1 MINAKIM
8 AGAEK
13 RENMKTRI
21 YLFLAAILCAIFIAG
36 CAGGGSSNTTNST
49 GGAVSGTVDLVVWGG
64 EEDEKL
70 MNQIIRSF
78 EREYQGQADF
88 NITFAVQGESNCKD
102 KLIGGLEEGADVFTF
117 ADDQLN
123 ALAAAGALNPVEN
136 AAQIREQNLSAAVS
150 AASVGDD
157 LYAYPLTADNGY
169 FMYYNKKYFSEED
182 VRTLEKMLQ
191 IAAEHRKKLTMDWSS
206 AWYVYSFFGNTGL
219 KVGLNDDGITNYCT
233 WNSRKG
239 KVKGVDVAEA
249 MLRIAKSSGFSNKTD
264 TEFVEGVK
272 DGSVIAGISGVW
284 NAVAIKKAWGKN
296 MGAAKLPV
304 YTCAGQKIQ
313 MASFSGCKLI
323 GVNAYSKQYQ
333 WASRLAEWITNE
345 ENQALR
351 FQERGQGPANI
362 RASETSAVRDSPAI
376 NALLEQSE
384 FSQLQRVGGKYW
396 DPVADFAKNL
406 AAGNPS
412 GKSLQQQMDKMTE
425 KIMER

>member
-1 MINAKIM
+1 
-8 AGAEK
+8 
-13 RENMKTRI
+13 MKTRI

-36 CAGGGSSNTTNST
+36 CAGGGSSKTTNST

-64 EEDEKL
+64 EEDEEL

-136 AAQIREQNLSAAVS
+136 AARIREQSLSAAVS

-169 FMYYNKKYFSEED
+169 FMYYNKKYFSEKD

-249 MLRIAKSSGFSNKTD
+249 MLGIAKSSGFSNKTD

-284 NAVAIKKAWGKN
+284 NAVAIKKAWGEN

>member
-1 MINAKIM
+1 
-8 AGAEK
+8 
-13 RENMKTRI
+13 MKTRI

-102 KLIGGLEEGADVFTF
+102 KLIGGLEEGADGFTF

>member
-1 MINAKIM
+1 
-8 AGAEK
+8 
-13 RENMKTRI
+13 MKTRI

-36 CAGGGSSNTTNST
+36 CAGGGSSKTTNST

-64 EEDEKL
+64 EEDEEL

-136 AAQIREQNLSAAVS
+136 AARIREQNLSAAVS

-169 FMYYNKKYFSEED
+169 FMYYNKKYFSGED

-249 MLRIAKSSGFSNKTD
+249 MLGIAKSSGFSNKTD

-284 NAVAIKKAWGKN
+284 NAVAIKKAWGEN

>member
-1 MINAKIM
+1 
-8 AGAEK
+8 
-13 RENMKTRI
+13 MKTRI

-36 CAGGGSSNTTNST
+36 CAGGGSSKTTNST

-64 EEDEKL
+64 EEDEEL

-136 AAQIREQNLSAAVS
+136 AARIREQNLSAAVS
-150 AASVGDD
+150 AASMGDD

-284 NAVAIKKAWGKN
+284 NAVAIKKAWGEN

>member
-1 MINAKIM
+1 
-8 AGAEK
+8 
-13 RENMKTRI
+13 MKTRI

-123 ALAAAGALNPVEN
+123 ALVAAGALNPVEN

>member
-1 MINAKIM
+1 M
-8 AGAEK
+8 
-13 RENMKTRI
+13 
-21 YLFLAAILCAIFIAG
+21 
-36 CAGGGSSNTTNST
+36 
-49 GGAVSGTVDLVVWGG
+49 
-64 EEDEKL
+64 
-70 MNQIIRSF
+70 
-78 EREYQGQADF
+78 
-88 NITFAVQGESNCKD
+88 
-102 KLIGGLEEGADVFTF
+102 
-117 ADDQLN
+117 
-123 ALAAAGALNPVEN
+123 
-136 AAQIREQNLSAAVS
+136 
-150 AASVGDD
+150 
-157 LYAYPLTADNGY
+157 
-169 FMYYNKKYFSEED
+169 
-182 VRTLEKMLQ
+182 
-191 IAAEHRKKLTMDWSS
+191 
-206 AWYVYSFFGNTGL
+206 
-219 KVGLNDDGITNYCT
+219 
-233 WNSRKG
+233 
-239 KVKGVDVAEA
+239 DVAEA

>member
-1 MINAKIM
+1 
-8 AGAEK
+8 
-13 RENMKTRI
+13 MKTRI

-150 AASVGDD
+150 AVSVGDD